1 MKFLIFS
8 LFILSFG
15 CQKKEAESS
24 STAVNAEAAK
34 DLKAE
39 EDCDEKA
46 KKAQAVVIDENNIQL
61 GGNPDAGCTLEE

>member
-1 MKFLIFS
+1 MKVLIFS
-8 LFILSFG
+8 LLILSFG
-15 CQKKEAESS
+15 CQKKEAENSS
-24 STAVNAEAAK
+24 NAVNAEATEAV
-34 DLKAE
+34 KAE